1 MREEFIEGLKADVKE
16 PNYLDYYFF
25 LEELRRVCEYLYKKP
40 ENKTKD
46 AQRDNLKMVSKGKL
60 PYTISITEIEMK
72 DKVRRSG
79 LPAYNHLHRVERYLY
94 KMGFEIEY
102 AIAALFHDILEDTP
116 FNDKSIKRI
125 LNRVSNKY
133 PGLSDFINEKR
144 IDKII
149 DAIKI
154 LTKKDDFPKCYN
166 VLKLETEHGDGFSIE
181 NYFGNIKIHQY
192 KKDGQIIEEKGH
204 PKSKLIDKDYLLCRL
219 DDLEREE
226 FDCYKEKMDKYK
238 KYMEEYI
245 NKICESPIAMVVKIA
260 DRIDNLNDI
269 ASTDTAEW
277 IEKYVLETIWI
288 STILDKLKD
297 SHILDDTK
305 FNRLK
310 DDLHNALENARNKIN
325 RKNQDEHLI
334 A

>member
-1 MREEFIEGLKADVKE
+1 MENNFKEKLRVEE
-16 PNYLDYYFF
+16 PNYKDYYLF
-25 LEELRRVCEYLYKKP
+25 LEELRRICEYMYKKP
-40 ENKTKD
+40 EDKTKELLQKD
-46 AQRDNLKMVSKGKL
+46 LIMESQNKL
-60 PYTISITEIEMK
+60 TLSITEMKMK

-79 LPAYNHLHRVERYLY
+79 LPAYNHPHRVESYLY
-94 KMGFEIEY
+94 TMEFEIEY
-102 AIAALFHDILEDTP
+102 AITALFHDILEDTP
-116 FNDKSIKRI
+116 FNDESIKRI

-154 LTKKDDFPKCYN
+154 LTKKEDFPKCYN

-181 NYFGNIKIHQY
+181 NYFGDIKIHQY

-238 KYMEEYI
+238 EYMEKYI
-245 NKICESPIAMVVKIA
+245 NKICKSPIAMVVKIA

-269 ASTDTAEW
+269 APTDTAEW

>member
-1 MREEFIEGLKADVKE
+1 MSNSNEFKDGLKLVE
-16 PNYLDYYFF
+16 NLTIYESF
-25 LEELRRVCEYLYKKP
+25 LIKLRDICELMYKKP
-40 ENKTKD
+40 MDKQISRVRENSEKEVD
-46 AQRDNLKMVSKGKL
+46 
-60 PYTISITEIEMK
+60 ITPSFIEMEMK
-72 DKVRRSG
+72 DIVRRSG
-79 LPAYNHLHRVERYLY
+79 DRAIHHPNRISSYLY
-94 KMGFEIEY
+94 NMGFKIEV
-102 AIAALFHDILEDTP
+102 AIAALFHDVIEDTM
-116 FNDKSIKRI
+116 FNDKNIKQV
-125 LNRVSNKY
+125 LSKV
-133 PGLSDFINEKR
+133 LSDPQFSSLSEN
-144 IDKII
+144 IDIDEII
-149 DAIKI
+149 KAIKC

-192 KKDGQIIEEKGH
+192 KKNGQIIEEKGH

-219 DDLEREE
+219 DDLEGEV
-226 FDCYKEKMDKYK
+226 FDCYNEKMDKYK
-238 KYMEEYI
+238 RDMEKYI

-269 ASTDTAEW
+269 APTDTAEW

-325 RKNQDEHLI
+325 RKNQDEHPI